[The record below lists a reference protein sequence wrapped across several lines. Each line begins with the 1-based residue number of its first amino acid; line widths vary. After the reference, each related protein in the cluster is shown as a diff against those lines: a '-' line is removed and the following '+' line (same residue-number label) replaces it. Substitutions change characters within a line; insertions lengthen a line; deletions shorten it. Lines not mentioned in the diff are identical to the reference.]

1 MVVEITKDGIKETL
15 GKGNRFETLPRQLK
29 ELKLSTIRELPSLI
43 ERSKLDDDRVP
54 NYHNADSVLK
64 YAYLSSDITVE
75 EGTPY
80 TVTITVRKS
89 PQKNKFWIHEIRA
102 IKKGQGLSSS
112 EVIDP
117 QQEYNKT
124 LAPDDII
131 SQPSDSVKSK
141 NSERNKDSMSNRAIL
156 ANAIESSVQTEIERK
171 KLQDY
176 RENIDSL
183 YENEAKLSEL
193 NRQIKELSFAEG
205 KRDANKLK
213 ELREEAVKTANRINI
228 YDKKL
233 LRLEPFL
240 SKVLDR
246 EKVRVRKQ
254 EKTKYKESLAE
265 YREKRDAREEA
276 MRAKCSRE
284 ACRCHRDLCR
294 H

>member
-1 MVVEITKDGIKETL
+1 MTAFIGKEGYRKEAPQLINANSLDVTPKSGSAVASIK
-15 GKGNRFETLPRQLK
+15 
-29 ELKLSTIRELPSLI
+29 S
-43 ERSKLDDDRVP
+43 
-54 NYHNADSVLK
+54 
-64 YAYLSSDITVE
+64 
-75 EGTPY
+75 
-80 TVTITVRKS
+80 
-89 PQKNKFWIHEIRA
+89 
-102 IKKGQGLSSS
+102 
-112 EVIDP
+112 
-117 QQEYNKT
+117 
-124 LAPDDII
+124 I
-131 SQPSDSVKSK
+131 SQPSDSVNKKLST
-141 NSERNKDSMSNRAIL
+141 RNTDSNRILL
-156 ANAIESSVQTEIERK
+156 ANALESTVQTEIERK

-246 EKVRVRKQ
+246 EKVRVRKR

-276 MRAKCSRE
+276 MKAKCSSE

>member
-1 MVVEITKDGIKETL
+1 MTAFIGKEGYRKEAPQLINANSLDVTPKSGSAVASIK
-15 GKGNRFETLPRQLK
+15 
-29 ELKLSTIRELPSLI
+29 S
-43 ERSKLDDDRVP
+43 
-54 NYHNADSVLK
+54 
-64 YAYLSSDITVE
+64 
-75 EGTPY
+75 
-80 TVTITVRKS
+80 
-89 PQKNKFWIHEIRA
+89 
-102 IKKGQGLSSS
+102 
-112 EVIDP
+112 
-117 QQEYNKT
+117 
-124 LAPDDII
+124 I
-131 SQPSDSVKSK
+131 SQPSDSVNKKLST
-141 NSERNKDSMSNRAIL
+141 RNTDSNRILL
-156 ANAIESSVQTEIERK
+156 ANALESTVQTEIERK

-205 KRDANKLK
+205 KRDTKKLK

-246 EKVRVRKQ
+246 EKARVRKQ
-254 EKTKYKESLAE
+254 EKTKYKASLAE

-276 MRAKCSRE
+276 MKAKCSRE